1 MTGGFCGIGWK
12 VSAGMGGDSPESV
25 FTNWSRCTK
34 KELGE
39 KALLKDVRAN
49 FLAQN
54 MVFPIWDQ
62 KEVQIAEY
70 LLPYRDC
77 LQGRFTNML

>member
-12 VSAGMGGDSPESV
+12 ISAGIGGDSPESV
-25 FTNWSRCTK
+25 FNKLIKMYK

-39 KALLKDVRAN
+39 KALLKNVRAI

-54 MVFPIWDQ
+54 MVFPILDQ
-62 KEVQIAEY
+62 EKVQIAEY
-70 LLPYRDC
+70 LLSYRDC